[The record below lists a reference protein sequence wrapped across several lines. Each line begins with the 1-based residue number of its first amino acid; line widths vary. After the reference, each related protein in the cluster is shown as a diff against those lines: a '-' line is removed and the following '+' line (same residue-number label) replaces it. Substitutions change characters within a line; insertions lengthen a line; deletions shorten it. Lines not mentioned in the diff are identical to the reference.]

1 MPEQLNNLTTL
12 NLLTFKTLL
21 EGGADVAQRRNCDKA
36 SVAGATGVMSFTK
49 LLIVNGRTPGD
60 SAGEYTYTSPQGQ
73 SVVDYFVV
81 SAQHSSAV
89 ADMTVMHS
97 TAIFHIICPMT
108 VRSRITSL
116 FSLICHAALTHLAL
130 LPVVLHHNPALATSF

>member
-1 MPEQLNNLTTL
+1 MLPKSAIVTR
-12 NLLTFKTLL
+12 LLVLAIGNELL
-21 EGGADVAQRRNCDKA
+21 VLCCSTE
-36 SVAGATGVMSFTK
+36 
-49 LLIVNGRTPGD
+49 LLIVNGQTPGN
-60 SAGEYTYTSPQGQ
+60 SAGEYIYTSPQGQ